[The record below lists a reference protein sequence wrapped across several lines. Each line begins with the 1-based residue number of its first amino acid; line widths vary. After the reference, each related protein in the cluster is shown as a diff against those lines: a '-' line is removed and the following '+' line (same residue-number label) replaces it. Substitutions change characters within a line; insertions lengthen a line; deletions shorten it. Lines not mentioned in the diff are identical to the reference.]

1 MIRKPHDQKSSAENQ
16 RDGKTDLSN
25 DDSASF
31 HSVPDSKSG
40 QAEAS
45 AEVGGLDDGNEQLR
59 TELAD
64 LKDKFLRTLAEIEN
78 VRRRAE
84 RDINDARQYAISRF
98 AGDILGVADNLER
111 ALASVNAEER
121 QTANALIDGIEM
133 TRQQLL
139 ATLEKHGVKRID
151 PKGERF
157 DPNYH
162 EALYEV
168 SDPAQPS
175 GMVSSVVE
183 PGYTLGNRSLRSAKV
198 GITKNVTDPGSSQE
212 TGK

>member
-1 MIRKPHDQKSSAENQ
+1 M
-16 RDGKTDLSN
+16 
-25 DDSASF
+25 
-31 HSVPDSKSG
+31 
-40 QAEAS
+40 
-45 AEVGGLDDGNEQLR
+45 R
-59 TELAD
+59 TEPAD

-84 RDINDARQYAISRF
+84 RDISDARQYAISKF

-121 QTANALIDGIEM
+121 QTANALIDGIEL
-133 TRQQLL
+133 TRQHLL

-168 SDPAQPS
+168 SDPAQPA

-198 GITKNVTDPGSSQE
+198 GITKNVMDPRSSQE